1 MAISF
6 KTVITVMIPTVRVE
20 KGNSEYIYC
29 DYVKNQKSRTVWH
42 VELGVEFSGMKEE
55 KQKRVGN

>member
-6 KTVITVMIPTVRVE
+6 KTVITVMIPTVRVV
-20 KGNSEYIYC
+20 KGNSEY
-29 DYVKNQKSRTVWH
+29 VKKQKSRTVWH